1 MIKDFI
7 YVYKRAVRDTL
18 KNIKFVPALIIVL
31 FVFNIAQMLI
41 SRILMTPSQSMNFV
55 MGFARYIIEVAFI
68 SALLTVLDDIVNY
81 NRFRF
86 QNIIDGFTSY
96 MGPLFNTLFII
107 YVVQMIADMLLGG
120 IPYVSTILAIGLLV
134 IRSPL
139 YETIY
144 IANQW
149 GMPGIIDTIDFIKN
163 NILYWIIP
171 MIVFVIVELEF
182 SNYSLL
188 TVFDISFILKAII
201 SGILLA
207 FIYLFKGNLYKV
219 LYSSSRRKREFEG
232 MF

>member
-1 MIKDFI
+1 M
-7 YVYKRAVRDTL
+7 
-18 KNIKFVPALIIVL
+18 
-31 FVFNIAQMLI
+31 Q
-41 SRILMTPSQSMNFV
+41 
-55 MGFARYIIEVAFI
+55 
-68 SALLTVLDDIVNY
+68 
-81 NRFRF
+81 
-86 QNIIDGFTSY
+86 
-96 MGPLFNTLFII
+96 
-107 YVVQMIADMLLGG
+107 
-120 IPYVSTILAIGLLV
+120 
-134 IRSPL
+134 
-139 YETIY
+139 IY

-149 GMPGIIDTIDFIKN
+149 GIPGIIDTIDFIKN

-171 MIVFVIVELEF
+171 MIVFVIVELGF

>member
-201 SGILLA
+201 SGVLLA

-219 LYSSSRRKREFEG
+219 LYNSSRRKREFEG